1 MLAVGYALS
10 LLVSDP
16 VDLAPPP
23 VFEIFGISTEEQD
36 HFPYSKLECLK
47 WDADRLFCVT
57 GWKLGTVR
65 TESINFTYTE
75 GRLSEVQGQARYSE
89 FPLMVETLEM
99 KYGPPTIIDGM
110 HTWRFKGGAL
120 IARTIEMK
128 FSNNLM
134 GCEFLFVSSVNSVIS
149 ERKPIVNF

>member
-1 MLAVGYALS
+1 M
-10 LLVSDP
+10 LVSEP
-16 VDLAPPP
+16 SEPTPPP
-23 VFEIFGISTEEQD
+23 VFEIFGISTEEQN
-36 HFPYSKLECLK
+36 HFPYSKSDCIK

-57 GWKLGTVR
+57 GWKLGNVR

-75 GRLSEVQGQARYSE
+75 GRLSEVKGQAAYTE
-89 FPLMVETLEM
+89 FPLMVETLKM
-99 KYGPPTIIDGM
+99 KYGPSTIIDGM

-120 IARTIEMK
+120 IARKIEMT

-134 GCEFLFVSSVNSVIS
+134 GCEFLFISADNSMIS